1 MAKKHFMCTHTWV
14 GDEAKQMGLE
24 NTSQMTDREFFASI
38 KTPRAETL
46 QHWMGQED
54 FFYCHWYAD
63 DEDAIF
69 ESLEAAGFNSL
80 MVSLPHEMQRY
91 VKSDDIKDETL
102 VNPDKA

>member
-24 NTSQMTDREFFASI
+24 ATSQMTDREFFASI
-38 KTPRAETL
+38 KTARAETL

-54 FFYCHWYAD
+54 FFYCHWYAE

-69 ESLEAAGFNSL
+69 DSLEAAGFNSL

-91 VKSDDIKDETL
+91 VKSDDIKNETL
-102 VNPDKA
+102 VNPDQA

>member
-1 MAKKHFMCTHTWV
+1 MCVHHWNNEETKSRVKEMLGEHPH
-14 GDEAKQMGLE
+14 
-24 NTSQMTDREFFASI
+24 TDRQFLGFYDGEKA
-38 KTPRAETL
+38 KAL
-46 QHWMGQED
+46 QHWGGEGD

-69 ESLEAAGFNSL
+69 DSLEAAGFNSL

>member
-14 GDEAKQMGLE
+14 GLEA
-24 NTSQMTDREFFASI
+24 TSQMTDREFFASI

-54 FFYCHWYAD
+54 FFYCHWYAE

-69 ESLEAAGFNSL
+69 DSLEAAGFNSL

>member
-24 NTSQMTDREFFASI
+24 ATSQMTDREFFARI
-38 KTPRAETL
+38 RTPRSENL
-46 QHWMGQED
+46 QHWRGLED
-54 FFYCHWYAD
+54 NLCCNRYAE
-63 DEDAIF
+63 DEEAIF
-69 ESLEAAGFNSL
+69 DSLEAAGFNSL